1 MLIQLNS
8 NFHIHELLLNIA
20 TLGST
25 VICQIQATFLP
36 NAPKEFP
43 SQPPKVV
50 SGLPCPGGDSQSEG

>member
-8 NFHIHELLLNIA
+8 DFHIHELLNIA

-25 VICQIQATFLP
+25 VICQIQATLLP

-50 SGLPCPGGDSQSEG
+50 SGLPCPGGDRQ